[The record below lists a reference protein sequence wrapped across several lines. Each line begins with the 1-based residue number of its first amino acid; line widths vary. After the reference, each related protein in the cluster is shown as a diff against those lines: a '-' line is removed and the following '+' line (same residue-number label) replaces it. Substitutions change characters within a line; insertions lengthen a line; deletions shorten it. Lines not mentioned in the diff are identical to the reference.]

1 MPYQPQVLKGGW
13 AVIDCLTRD
22 PVARTG
28 DYGLVGRGL
37 AISTALMLDA
47 LIEENPPHVSLSRYN
62 QEPDQHDYSLALA
75 WARVRIQQ
83 SQEIQ
88 AGDVVRLKDG
98 TLRRVAH
105 VWPDGYQPTGFYY
118 GSFALGN
125 GYASYSGGLDPLE
138 PFPTPT
144 EETMPVE
151 FWFPHHN
158 RLKAGSGVR
167 CKIPVRV
174 WQEA

>member
-1 MPYQPQVLKGGW
+1 MPYQPQLVKGGW
-13 AVIDCLTRD
+13 GVMDCLTRET
-22 PVARTG
+22 VTRTG
-28 DYGLVGRGL
+28 GYGPEPREL
-37 AISTALMLDA
+37 AATTALLLDA
-47 LIEENPPHVSLSRYN
+47 LVEANPPTVSMARYH
-62 QEPDQHDYSLALA
+62 QEPDQHDYSIAVA

-105 VWPDGYQPTGFYY
+105 VWPDGYQPTGFHY

-125 GYASYSGGLDPLE
+125 GYASYADGLDPLE

-144 EETMPVE
+144 DEIMPVE

-158 RLKAGSGVR
+158 RLEAGSGVL